1 MATGAE
7 EIIMAILVNG
17 IEITDAAIAEEIG
30 YHQAA
35 ANPTQAAVQELIL
48 QTLLQQEAES
58 TGLVVDK
65 DHEASLLD
73 ALVHSATSLPVVDD
87 ASCRQWFDQHRQHYR
102 TPDLVAAS
110 HILFQVTESVNLD
123 LLRAKAEEILTEV
136 RQDPRRF
143 GECAALY
150 SNCPSAAVGGSL
162 GQLQR
167 GETVP
172 EFEKIIFRLPPSE
185 ICPYLVETRFGLH
198 IIRVDQRTDGELLPF
213 DAVRQHI
220 ATFLS
225 ESSLARAR
233 HQYLALLVG
242 KAEIQGF
249 EMAGIQ
255 IE

>member
-1 MATGAE
+1 
-7 EIIMAILVNG
+7 MAILVNG

-30 YHQAA
+30 YHAAA

-48 QTLLQQEAES
+48 QTLLQQEAQAK
-58 TGLVVDK
+58 GLTVDP
-65 DHEASLLD
+65 DNEVSLLD
-73 ALVHSATSLPVVDD
+73 ALLQREARLPVVDD
-87 ASCRQWFDQHRQHYR
+87 ASCRQWFEQHRQHYR

-123 LLRAKAEEILTEV
+123 LLRAKAEDILTEV

-198 IIRVDQRTDGELLPF
+198 IIRVDQRTDGELLPY

-220 ATFLS
+220 ATFLT
-225 ESSLARAR
+225 EASLARAQ
-233 HQYLALLVG
+233 HQYLLLLVG
-242 KAEIQGF
+242 RADIQGF
-249 EMAGIQ
+249 DMVGELSPLVQ
-255 IE
+255 